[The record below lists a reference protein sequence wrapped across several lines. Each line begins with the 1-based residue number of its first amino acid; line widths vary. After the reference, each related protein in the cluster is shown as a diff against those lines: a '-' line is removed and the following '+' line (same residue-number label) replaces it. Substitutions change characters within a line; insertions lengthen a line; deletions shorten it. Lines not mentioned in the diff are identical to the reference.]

1 MDIRFVLPARDE
13 RITRLVWFL
22 YGRQFRVLRWIGV
35 VSLGAAVVLVA
46 LMALTGVHAADV
58 FVAVVAVA
66 AAAVL
71 LAYPALAVRR
81 VRRTQPYAGASWSYR
96 LTDDGVAVTG
106 APATQNFAWDG
117 FQRADET
124 AGDVFLLITPNFA
137 VQLPKDLL
145 GEADLAELR
154 AFLVGRGLL
163 VGAR

>member
-35 VSLGAAVVLVA
+35 VGLGAAAVLVVL
-46 LMALTGVHAADV
+46 MAWNGVHAGDV
-58 FVAVVAVA
+58 VATVAAVA

-71 LAYPALAVRR
+71 LTYPSLVVRR
-81 VRRTQPYAGASWSYR
+81 VRRTQPYAGASWGYR

-117 FQRADET
+117 FQRAEET
-124 AGDVFLLITPNFA
+124 AGDVFLLITSNFA

-145 GEADLAELR
+145 GGADLAELR